1 MRNLVLRIFVELQR
15 IRDEETA
22 QDMVEYGLIVAV
34 MAFGS
39 VAGMHSLA
47 SGVSDAL
54 NGVSSTLG
62 TAL

>member
-1 MRNLVLRIFVELQR
+1 MGKLVLRILVQLQR
-15 IRDEETA
+15 VHDDESA
-22 QDMVEYGLIVAV
+22 QDMVEYALIVAV

-47 SGVSDAL
+47 SGVTDAL

>member
-1 MRNLVLRIFVELQR
+1 MGKLVLRILVQLQR
-15 IRDEETA
+15 VHDDESA
-22 QDMVEYGLIVAV
+22 QDMVEYALIVAV

-39 VAGMHSLA
+39 VAGIHSLA
-47 SGVSDAL
+47 SGVTDAL